1 MKTFTKKRLT
11 AWVMSVFM
19 ILSIISPLNVHA
31 LEKNDNAETIS
42 SQSKVVSE
50 NIKQKQDNK
59 DEKSKLEKVTEEKHV
74 ATNDLS
80 KEINILTFND
90 FHGAVDNSGKNSGM
104 AKFAGEI
111 NKFKESNPNTIV
123 VSGGDN
129 FQGSAMS
136 NLTHGK
142 IVNEMFKEIGLI
154 ASAVGNHEFDWGTN
168 KIPQWSKEGG
178 YDFLAANIC
187 DKSTGKPVN
196 WTKPYK
202 IVTID
207 KVKVGFV
214 GITTPETAWQT
225 KVENVKDVN
234 FKDPIECAKTWN
246 KKLRSGELPEGKADV
261 VIALTHLGSIQNRE
275 TKNITGEAADLC
287 KANTGIDAIISAH
300 THMEVCGKVNNIP
313 VIQSYY
319 NGRDLGRLKILLD
332 KEGNLKSI
340 EPILDP
346 LYKRPDTLIEDK
358 NVKSIYEK
366 YKKDLQKVLSEV
378 VGVTDTELSHDRYT
392 SGGTSPLGKWV
403 CDVMKKKAKV
413 QIGITNGG
421 GLRCP
426 IPKGNITM
434 GKLYE
439 MMPFDNTLVTME
451 LKGSDLKRVIE
462 NGIMNDEFGWV
473 QVSGV
478 KVYYDKNAKFGSRI
492 TNMVLEDGSL
502 VNMNKYYTV
511 VVNDFMAPDGCKGV
525 GGDKYDFT
533 GVKNLVNTRIPI
545 REALI
550 EDLKALNGK
559 HLIIKDYETLIAGK
573 MPLKPGENP
582 NQKPG
587 ENSNNNP
594 SISNEQ
600 NNSSSNSS
608 KINSKT
614 AATKLPKT
622 GSMVDT
628 TSLVTV
634 GILVI
639 LLGIALYLRDREEEN
654 KDVA

>member
-11 AWVMSVFM
+11 AWAMFVFM

-31 LEKNDNAETIS
+31 LEKNDNVVVIS
-42 SQSKVVSE
+42 SEAKVVSDH
-50 NIKQKQDNK
+50 IKQQDDNK
-59 DEKSKLEKVTEEKHV
+59 DENLKWEKIIKEKQV
-74 ATNDLS
+74 AVNDLS

-104 AKFAGEI
+104 TKLAGEI
-111 NKFKESNPNTIV
+111 NKFKKSNPNTIV

-202 IVTID
+202 MVTID
-207 KVKVGFV
+207 KVKVGFI
-214 GITTPETAWQT
+214 GITTPATAWQT
-225 KVENVKDVN
+225 KVENIKDVI
-234 FKDPIECAKTWN
+234 FKDPIECAKVWN
-246 KKLRSGELPEGKADV
+246 QKLRSGELPEGKADV
-261 VIALTHLGSIQNRE
+261 VIALTHLGSIQNSE

-332 KEGNLKSI
+332 KEGKLKEI
-340 EPILDP
+340 QPILDP
-346 LYKRPDTLIEDK
+346 LYKRPDTLVENK

-366 YKKDLQKVLSEV
+366 YKKDLQKVLAEV

-392 SGGTSPLGKWV
+392 SEGTSPLGKWV
-403 CDVMKKKAKV
+403 CDVMRKKAKV

-426 IPKGNITM
+426 IPKGDITM

-439 MMPFDNTLVTME
+439 VMPFDNTLVTME

-462 NGIMNDEFGWV
+462 NGIMNDKIGWG
-473 QVSGV
+473 QVSGI
-478 KVYYDKNAKFGSRI
+478 KVYYDKNAKMGSRI

-502 VNMNKYYTV
+502 VDMNKYYTV

-525 GGDKYDFT
+525 GGDGYDFT
-533 GVKNLVNTRIPI
+533 GVKKLVNTQIPI

-559 HLIIKDYETLIAGK
+559 HLVVKDYETLVADK
-573 MPLKPGENP
+573 MPSKPGENP

-587 ENSNNNP
+587 ESSNNKPSTGNEQDNSSPNSPSVNSN
-594 SISNEQ
+594 
-600 NNSSSNSS
+600 
-608 KINSKT
+608 T
-614 AATKLPKT
+614 VATKLPKT

-634 GILVI
+634 GTLVV
-639 LLGIALYLRDREEEN
+639 LLGIALYLRDKEEEN
-654 KDVA
+654 KDIA

>member
-11 AWVMSVFM
+11 AWAMSVFM
-19 ILSIISPLNVHA
+19 ILSIILPLNVHA
-31 LEKNDNAETIS
+31 LEKNDNIVVIS
-42 SQSKVVSE
+42 SEAKVVSDH
-50 NIKQKQDNK
+50 IKQQDDNK
-59 DEKSKLEKVTEEKHV
+59 NENLKSETIIKEKQV
-74 ATNDLS
+74 AVNDLS

-90 FHGAVDNSGKNSGM
+90 FHGAVDSSGKNSGM
-104 AKFAGEI
+104 TKLAGEI
-111 NKFKESNPNTIV
+111 NKFKESNQNTIV

-202 IVTID
+202 MVTID
-207 KVKVGFV
+207 KVKVGFI
-214 GITTPETAWQT
+214 GITTPATAWQT
-225 KVENVKDVN
+225 KVENIKDVI
-234 FKDPIECAKTWN
+234 FKDPIECAKVWN
-246 KKLRSGELPEGKADV
+246 QKLRSGELPEGKADV
-261 VIALTHLGSIQNRE
+261 VIALTHLGSIQNSE

-332 KEGNLKSI
+332 KEGKLKEI
-340 EPILDP
+340 QPILDP
-346 LYKRPDTLIEDK
+346 LYKRPDTLVENK

-366 YKKDLQKVLSEV
+366 YKKDLQKVLAEV

-392 SGGTSPLGKWV
+392 SEGTSPLGKWV
-403 CDVMKKKAKV
+403 CDVMRKKAKV

-426 IPKGNITM
+426 IPKGDITM

-439 MMPFDNTLVTME
+439 VMPFDNTLVTME

-462 NGIMNDEFGWV
+462 NGIMNDKIGWG
-473 QVSGV
+473 QVSGI
-478 KVYYDKNAKFGSRI
+478 KVYYDKNAKMGSRI

-502 VNMNKYYTV
+502 VDMNKYYTV

-525 GGDKYDFT
+525 GGDGYDFT
-533 GVKNLVNTRIPI
+533 GVKKLVNTQIPI

-559 HLIIKDYETLIAGK
+559 HLVVKDYETLVADK
-573 MPLKPGENP
+573 MPSKPGENP

-587 ENSNNNP
+587 ESSNNKPSTGNEQDNSSPNSPSVNSN
-594 SISNEQ
+594 
-600 NNSSSNSS
+600 
-608 KINSKT
+608 T
-614 AATKLPKT
+614 VATKLPKT

-634 GILVI
+634 GTLVV
-639 LLGIALYLRDREEEN
+639 LLGIALYLRDKEEEN
-654 KDVA
+654 KDIA